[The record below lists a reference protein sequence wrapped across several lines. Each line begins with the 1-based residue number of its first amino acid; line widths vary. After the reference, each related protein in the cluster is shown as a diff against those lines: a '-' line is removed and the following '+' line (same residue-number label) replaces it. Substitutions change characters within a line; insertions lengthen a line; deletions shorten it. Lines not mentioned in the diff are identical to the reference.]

1 MKINFTKKEYATLVE
16 TLLMAD
22 WVLHA
27 HETGPTKETMPY
39 AELRRKILSHHKEMG
54 MEYAF
59 EYDAEEG
66 EYYETKDYEENA
78 PHMEFI
84 DAFTEQSFWDTLAS
98 KLAARDFAALE
109 AVGSLGPL
117 SEDERL
123 VKMWEIEEHYQDEF
137 EAHGLDNVRIKTTA
151 EVH

>member
-16 TLLMAD
+16 MLLMAD

-27 HETGPTKETMPY
+27 HETGPTKETIPY
-39 AELRRKILSHHKEMG
+39 AELRRKVLSHHKEMG
-54 MEYAF
+54 MEDAF
-59 EYDAEEG
+59 EYDPEEG
-66 EYYETKDYEENA
+66 EYYETKDYEDNA

-84 DAFTEQSFWDTLAS
+84 DAFTEQTFWDTLAS
-98 KLAARDFAALE
+98 KLASRDFAALQ
-109 AVGSLGPL
+109 AVGSGEPL
-117 SEDERL
+117 SEEERL

-137 EAHGLDNVRIKTTA
+137 EAHGLDNVRTKTTV

>member
-84 DAFTEQSFWDTLAS
+84 VAFTEQSFWDTLAS
-98 KLAARDFAALE
+98 KPTARDFAALE
-109 AVGSLGPL
+109 AAGGGEPQSD
-117 SEDERL
+117 DER
-123 VKMWEIEEHYQDEF
+123 
-137 EAHGLDNVRIKTTA
+137 
-151 EVH
+151 

>member
-16 TLLMAD
+16 MLLMAD

-39 AELRRKILSHHKEMG
+39 TEIRRKILSYHKEMG
-54 MEYAF
+54 MEDAF
-59 EYDAEEG
+59 QYDPEDG

-78 PHMEFI
+78 PHMAFI

-109 AVGSLGPL
+109 VVGSGEPL
-117 SEDERL
+117 SEEERL
-123 VKMWEIEEHYQDEF
+123 VKMWEIEQHYQEEF
-137 EAHGLDNVRIKTTA
+137 DAHGLGNVRIASTA
-151 EVH
+151 GAH